1 MLNYKKLFIS
11 IALVPAIS
19 ASVNTYAGSYEFEN
33 FNLEWDTVFTAGL
46 QYRTQARKSSLSDGS
61 NGSAGDLENLAT
73 IIDNAF
79 LLNSNDGNNNFDQ
92 GFTSQ
97 RLSILSEADFNFG
110 DWGIFLRGKMWHN
123 FIYSQENDMDEQG
136 WAENNANPI
145 FGDNGGHNTTFGNFN
160 PAAKDYSEAGSRLL
174 DVFLYSTIALPNDRE
189 ISLRIGRQVISWG
202 EALLSGGGI
211 AMGINHVDAH
221 IRNQPGLEIKELFLP
236 NGAIFLQTAI
246 NDMIGLE
253 AYYQYEWQPAFLDP
267 SSSYFSE
274 FDSIGTG
281 GNTFMFV
288 SGTEDSILGVELNDN
303 IGKIKPP
310 IVDGQYA
317 YVPDDPNDP
326 NDDPWDEQNTQ
337 LDRLLQYLPTN
348 CPVNSDKDHKCRSL
362 VPYKLKEDKPG
373 DEGQF
378 GIALNFF
385 LESGDEFGL
394 YFVNYHEKI
403 PNWVLPLDV
412 LVTMAP
418 VIDMLIKIAD
428 PEQYAATFG
437 PGGTVGGE
445 DGRQFEGATDLGST
459 LSIYQLNALLA
470 FMASI
475 PPTDGDMTGVV
486 ANLVAHPDLFFSD
499 TSTLNPLMFAISG
512 SPLLG
517 LTAEALAAVG
527 ADVFL
532 RPWGFSASTELRTL
546 KYRLEY
552 AANVNMIGA
561 TYSTVI
567 GDANVAGEITYRDN
581 TPVMKA
587 NVARTPVRAKLINLH
602 VNSLMVFEPKQL
614 EPNMFVSGVMGGL
627 AGAGLAGSQAV
638 DDQQVLVSGLV
649 GGLVGGLIGLMDL
662 EPITLWDFS
671 SMVIEGITWQ
681 IPGKKPYSF
690 EDSDNPDR
698 LAVQNTP
705 TGYGVSM
712 FWSLEYQN
720 VFTGWDVMVPIY
732 VNWGID
738 GSQFNAGYRDGQVT
752 TATGITFKH
761 LSGIEVGA
769 GYSAF
774 WGDEDDVFMMLTQDR
789 DNATVH
795 FKYGF

>member
-19 ASVNTYAGSYEFEN
+19 ASMNTYAGSYDFEN

-46 QYRTQARKSSLSDGS
+46 QYRTQARKSSISDGS
-61 NGSAGDLENLAT
+61 DGSSGDLDNLAT

-79 LLNSNDGNNNFDQ
+79 ILNSNDGNNNFDQ

-110 DWGIFLRGKMWHN
+110 DWGIFVRGKMWHN
-123 FIYSQENDMDEQG
+123 FIYGQKNDMDEQG

-145 FGDNGGHNTTFGNFN
+145 FGPNGGHNTTFGNFN

-174 DVFLYSTIALPNDRE
+174 DVFLYSTIALPGDRD

-202 EALLSGGGI
+202 EALLSGGGLS
-211 AMGINHVDAH
+211 MGINHVDAH

-236 NGAIFLQTAI
+236 NGAIFIQTAI

-253 AYYQYEWQPAFLDP
+253 AYVQYEWQPAFIDP

-274 FDSIGTG
+274 FDSLGTG

-288 SGTEDSILGVELNDN
+288 SGTESSILGADLHAND
-303 IGKIKPP
+303 GKIKPP
-310 IVDGQYA
+310 IVNGQYA

-348 CPVNSDKDHKCRSL
+348 CPITADKDHKCRSL

-394 YFVNYHEKI
+394 YYVNYHEKI
-403 PNWVLPLDV
+403 PNWVIPLDV

-437 PGGTVGGE
+437 PGGTEGGE
-445 DGRQFEGATDLGST
+445 EGRQFAGATDLGST
-459 LSIYQLNALLA
+459 LSINQLNALLA

-475 PPTDGDMTGVV
+475 PPKDGTIGGIID
-486 ANLVAHPDLFFSD
+486 NLVNKPDLFFSE
-499 TSTLNPLMFAISG
+499 TSILNDLMFAIAG
-512 SPLLG
+512 NPLNN
-517 LTAEALAAVG
+517 LAAQAFANG
-527 ADVFL
+527 AADIFL
-532 RPWGFSASTELRTL
+532 RPWGFSANTTVRTL

-552 AANVNMIGA
+552 AENVQMVGA
-561 TYSTVI
+561 SYSTVI

-581 TPVMKA
+581 TPVMSGD
-587 NVARTPVRAKLINLH
+587 VARTPQRVKLINLH
-602 VNSLMVFEPKQL
+602 INTLMVFEPRSL
-614 EPNMFVSGVMGGL
+614 WGIN
-627 AGAGLAGSQAV
+627 
-638 DDQQVLVSGLV
+638 
-649 GGLVGGLIGLMDL
+649 
-662 EPITLWDFS
+662 LWDFS
-671 SMVIEGITWQ
+671 SMVVEGITWQ
-681 IPGKKPYSF
+681 IPGKLPFKFS
-690 EDSDNPDR
+690 DGDNPDR

-705 TGYGVSM
+705 IGYGVSM

-761 LSGIEVGA
+761 LSGIELGV

-774 WGDEDDVFMMLTQDR
+774 WGDKDDKFQMLTQDR
-789 DNATVH
+789 DNATMH